1 MKFSSKITMSMICLL
16 CILFGIGGSLM
27 ITLSF
32 NDSIEREKQSAYHS
46 YQTVL
51 GTLQVV
57 NSVGKQADYDDISN
71 TLRELTKQNYKSWTA
86 IRLYTK
92 EKSIYQDGEFDFE
105 KIQTSNST
113 DKCTIQYLPMDESH
127 HYLAVSGSFKADKDI
142 IYLDMVC
149 DVSSIFASRQTQ
161 QNVYQIVFAVLIV
174 LCMLLSYSIS
184 KILTHRLSELSKVS
198 KAISDGELSRRA
210 RIKGKDEIAALAN
223 DFNTMVENLESNI
236 KKQERFIA
244 SFAHES
250 KTPMTSI
257 IGYADL
263 IRSGRL
269 NKEEEAEAA
278 NYIVSEGKRLE
289 NLSQKLLELLV
300 VREGDV
306 EFSKVDIGLLIQS
319 VVDKIAPVYKRL
331 NITLRCECEQ
341 GVCSVESD
349 LVKTMLINIID
360 NARKALDKRQG
371 NIFVQSVMLN
381 DGCRISVSDD
391 GRGIPKES
399 LEHLT
404 EAFYRVDKS
413 RSRVQG
419 GAGIGLSLCREIIA
433 LHNGTIKFESEPGK
447 GTTVIVE
454 LKGGTV

>member
-1 MKFSSKITMSMICLL
+1 M
-16 CILFGIGGSLM
+16 
-27 ITLSF
+27 
-32 NDSIEREKQSAYHS
+32 
-46 YQTVL
+46 
-51 GTLQVV
+51 
-57 NSVGKQADYDDISN
+57 
-71 TLRELTKQNYKSWTA
+71 
-86 IRLYTK
+86 
-92 EKSIYQDGEFDFE
+92 
-105 KIQTSNST
+105 
-113 DKCTIQYLPMDESH
+113 
-127 HYLAVSGSFKADKDI
+127 
-142 IYLDMVC
+142 
-149 DVSSIFASRQTQ
+149 
-161 QNVYQIVFAVLIV
+161 
-174 LCMLLSYSIS
+174 
-184 KILTHRLSELSKVS
+184 
-198 KAISDGELSRRA
+198 
-210 RIKGKDEIAALAN
+210 
-223 DFNTMVENLESNI
+223 
-236 KKQERFIA
+236 
-244 SFAHES
+244 
-250 KTPMTSI
+250 
-257 IGYADL
+257 
-263 IRSGRL
+263 
-269 NKEEEAEAA
+269 
-278 NYIVSEGKRLE
+278 
-289 NLSQKLLELLV
+289 
-300 VREGDV
+300 
-306 EFSKVDIGLLIQS
+306 DIGLLIQS